1 MSTFCILFFVFEF
14 EYRTSNRTCPE
25 VFPLCA
31 EETDRPVQH
40 LFLDND
46 EDPELVARLQAAV
59 TELVGAEDQVQ
70 SLEEHPLVRKVLH
83 KYARA
88 KHSAGFGLP
97 SKLYSEN
104 SKCEVL
110 GEFTGMQGT
119 PPTVPIPSPM

>member
-1 MSTFCILFFVFEF
+1 MCSEFNLLF
-14 EYRTSNRTCPE
+14 
-25 VFPLCA
+25 A

-40 LFLDND
+40 LFLEND
-46 EDPELVARLQAAV
+46 EDPELVAKIQDSV
-59 TELVGAEDQVQ
+59 TELVGSEDAVQ
-70 SLEEHPLVRKVLH
+70 SLEDHPLIRKVLH

-104 SKCEVL
+104 SKCEVV

-119 PPTVPIPSPM
+119 PPTVPIPSSERHPCDTVTS